1 MPAEPLFRGVGV
13 ALVTLF
19 DEGGGLLAE
28 ATAAHAAALVG
39 RGVRA
44 VLVAGTTGEAAAL
57 SAADRQELVRATRA
71 ALPAGVPLLV
81 GTGHPDPAQAARLT
95 AAVRDTGG
103 ADAVLALPP
112 PGGSD
117 LVGYYRTVAAAAGGL
132 PVLAYHFPQICPPG
146 VPLDVLPALPV
157 RGVKDSSGDAERL
170 VAELSAYR
178 GEVYVGSSAL
188 LALAGAFGA
197 TGAILALANL
207 EPQRCAEAFDGS
219 LAAQR
224 DLLAAHLR
232 AHVDFPAGLK
242 RELAARGGT
251 PATVRVPAAVT

>member
-1 MPAEPLFRGVGV
+1 MPDEPLFRGVGV

-28 ATAAHAAALVG
+28 ATAAHAARLVG

-44 VLVAGTTGEAAAL
+44 VLVAGTTGEALAL

-71 ALPAGVPLLV
+71 ALPPDVPLLV
-81 GTGHPDPAQAARLT
+81 GTGHPERAEAVRLT

-103 ADAVLALPP
+103 IDAVLALPP
-112 PGGSD
+112 PGETD
-117 LVGYYRTVAAAAGGL
+117 LAGYYGAVAGAAGGL
-132 PVLAYHFPQICPPG
+132 PVLAYHFPQISPPG
-146 VPLDVLPALPV
+146 VPLEVLATLPV

-170 VAELSAYR
+170 AAELSTYR

-197 TGAILALANL
+197 TGTILALANL
-207 EPQRCAEAFDGS
+207 EPEGCAEAFDGS
-219 LAAQR
+219 LSAQC
-224 DLLAAHLR
+224 DLLTAHLL
-232 AHVDFPAGLK
+232 AHADFPAGLK
-242 RELAARGGT
+242 RELAARVGT
-251 PATVRVPAAVT
+251 PATVRTPAPAT